1 MSPSPF
7 VERIQG
13 GLRRLVRAAPCIA
26 YYVAHTVNVACAI
39 HLFATHVGGIAMA
52 DGPSMLPTMNASG
65 DWVLENR
72 WVNWKQI
79 QRGDLVTVRSPL
91 DPNRLICKRVIGL
104 PGDIICVDPTGQ
116 YAPSTEHVVIP
127 RYHVWLSGD
136 NAAWSQDSRKYGPVS
151 MALLKGKLVARV
163 WPLRDAGFFRSNF
176 NYID

>member
-1 MSPSPF
+1 
-7 VERIQG
+7 
-13 GLRRLVRAAPCIA
+13 
-26 YYVAHTVNVACAI
+26 
-39 HLFATHVGGIAMA
+39 
-52 DGPSMLPTMNASG
+52 MLPTMNASG

-163 WPLRDAGFFRSNF
+163 SVLDVPSQRVFTAP
-176 NYID
+176 